1 MSKVLFSSRSI
12 TASPVLLRLVINPD
26 EVYRL
31 PETGQCV
38 QVTSGCAWL
47 TAQGR
52 DVVLEPHR
60 PIKVA
65 ASSEAMLV
73 SPLGQAPV
81 VLEVLSACPLVN

>member
-1 MSKVLFSSRSI
+1 MSKSLFSSRAV
-12 TASPVLLRLVINPD
+12 TPSPVLLRVVINPN

-38 QVTSGCAWL
+38 QVASGRAWL

-52 DVVLEPHR
+52 DLVLEPHH
-60 PIKVA
+60 PVKIA

-73 SPLGQAPV
+73 SPLGEAPV
-81 VLEVLSACPLVN
+81 VLEVLN

>member
-1 MSKVLFSSRSI
+1 MTKSLFSSRAI

-31 PETGQCV
+31 PEAGQCV
-38 QVTSGCAWL
+38 RVASGRAWL

-52 DVVLEPHR
+52 DIVLEPHH
-60 PIKVA
+60 PIKIT

-73 SPLGQAPV
+73 SSLGEAPV
-81 VLEVLSACPLVN
+81 ILEVLN

>member
-1 MSKVLFSSRSI
+1 MSKSSFSSRAV
-12 TASPVLLRLVINPD
+12 TPSPVLLRVVINPN

-38 QVTSGCAWL
+38 QVASGRAWL

-52 DVVLEPHR
+52 DLVLEPHR
-60 PIKVA
+60 PVKIA

-73 SPLGQAPV
+73 SPLGEAPV
-81 VLEVLSACPLVN
+81 ILEVLN

>member
-1 MSKVLFSSRSI
+1 MTKTHFSSRAI
-12 TASPVLLRLVINPD
+12 TTSPVLLRLVINPD

-38 QVTSGCAWL
+38 QVASGRAWL

-52 DVVLEPHR
+52 DFVLEPNH
-60 PIKVA
+60 PIKLA

-73 SPLGQAPV
+73 SPLGETPV
-81 VLEVLSACPLVN
+81 VLEVLN